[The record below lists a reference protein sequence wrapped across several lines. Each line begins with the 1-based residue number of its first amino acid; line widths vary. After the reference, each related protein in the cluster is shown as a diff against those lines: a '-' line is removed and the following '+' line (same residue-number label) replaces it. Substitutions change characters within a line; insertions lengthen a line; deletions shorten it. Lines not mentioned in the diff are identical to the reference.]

1 MTIDWVAKALIVLLL
16 FKPTTSWANEIYVK
30 QVGDNTNLTISQDG
44 DDNTVT
50 GLSGGTS
57 QALISGNNTSTTYAQ
72 TGDRNAIKVYESAGN
87 GTTKAT
93 QTGNDN
99 EARLDCHG
107 NNCVLDVTQTG
118 NDNYVSAE
126 VGNGGD
132 YDQSITITQDGDD
145 NLAVV
150 EANGDDNTIVI
161 DQDGDNHMVYGYGNT
176 PLTGDRNTLTLTQ
189 DGTQYEQAEISV
201 IGNDNTVDG
210 YQGGSGESNFGRL
223 VLMGDD
229 NNIKMWQGKQID
241 GTTDSTEGGD
251 HNAYVAI
258 AGDNNDFHSAQ
269 TDQAATCCW
278 ASHDLYAG
286 IIGDD
291 NEVNLSQR
299 KNGAHT
305 MYVNIDGDDNN
316 VDVQQNG
323 NQGSTYLDL
332 DIEGNYNL
340 VDVNQHGGGAH
351 SATIDLSSVN
361 GPAYNFSLE
370 QHSNSAKSYS
380 MTSVCTNPN
389 GCSVS
394 VTQN

>member
-87 GTTKAT
+87 GITKTT

-99 EARLDCHG
+99 TARLDCHG

-132 YDQSITITQDGDD
+132 YDQSITVTQDGDD

-161 DQDGDNHMVYGYGNT
+161 DQDGDNHMVYG
-176 PLTGDRNTLTLTQ
+176 
-189 DGTQYEQAEISV
+189 
-201 IGNDNTVDG
+201 
-210 YQGGSGESNFGRL
+210 
-223 VLMGDD
+223 
-229 NNIKMWQGKQID
+229 
-241 GTTDSTEGGD
+241 
-251 HNAYVAI
+251 
-258 AGDNNDFHSAQ
+258 
-269 TDQAATCCW
+269 
-278 ASHDLYAG
+278 
-286 IIGDD
+286 
-291 NEVNLSQR
+291 
-299 KNGAHT
+299 
-305 MYVNIDGDDNN
+305 
-316 VDVQQNG
+316 
-323 NQGSTYLDL
+323 
-332 DIEGNYNL
+332 
-340 VDVNQHGGGAH
+340 
-351 SATIDLSSVN
+351 
-361 GPAYNFSLE
+361 
-370 QHSNSAKSYS
+370 
-380 MTSVCTNPN
+380 
-389 GCSVS
+389 
-394 VTQN
+394 